1 MEMEVRKS
9 MVMIVLV
16 GFLILV
22 MAGLVVLANLLPV
35 KSSSSLPSAVPQP
48 ATEEVRDQSGSGGAP
63 MEPGYQGVSDGVKPD
78 PAQPSGDPGTAFD
91 PQHIIYTGSIQ
102 LNTDDYKATLAK
114 IDVYA
119 REIGG
124 FIQDASSS
132 LTGGMDLKTQA
143 EGLHMGSVTLR
154 VPAEKFQDAMKELQ
168 TFGIPVSVSQN
179 STNISQQYQ
188 DVQGAL
194 ANLRIQEE
202 RLVSYLAKAEKIQD
216 MLTIESELN
225 RVRTQIDSLTTTIRN
240 WDVQIAYSTIY
251 LTVYEQK
258 VATTTVKS
266 PFNNMIGKIRDAFL
280 SSINLLLA
288 ATAGLIVWFFQLA
301 PFVAIL
307 GLALLIYWWFHK
319 RKIRK

>member
-1 MEMEVRKS
+1 
-9 MVMIVLV
+9 
-16 GFLILV
+16 
-22 MAGLVVLANLLPV
+22 
-35 KSSSSLPSAVPQP
+35 
-48 ATEEVRDQSGSGGAP
+48 

-78 PAQPSGDPGTAFD
+78 PAQPSLDPGAAFD

-102 LNTDDYKATLAK
+102 LNTDDYKTTLAK
-114 IDVYA
+114 IDGYA
-119 REIGG
+119 KEIGG

-132 LTGGMDLKTQA
+132 LTGGMDLTAQA

-154 VPAEKFQDAMKELQ
+154 VPAEKFQDAMKELA
-168 TFGIPVSVSQN
+168 TFGIPVNVSQN

-202 RLVSYLAKAEKIQD
+202 RLVSYLTKAEKIQD

-240 WDVQIAYSTIY
+240 WDVQIDYSTIY
-251 LTVYEQK
+251 LSVYEQK

-266 PFNNMIGKIRDAFL
+266 PFTDFMGKLRDAFL

-288 ATAGLIVWFFQLA
+288 AIAGLIVWFFQLA
-301 PFVAIL
+301 PFVALI
-307 GLALLIYWWFHK
+307 GAAFLLFWWFRK

>member
-1 MEMEVRKS
+1 MEVRKN
-9 MVMIVLV
+9 MVVIALV

-22 MAGLVVLANLLPV
+22 LAGLVVLANLLPV
-35 KSSSSLPSAVPQP
+35 KSSGSLPWAVPQP
-48 ATEEVRDQSGSGGAP
+48 ATEEARDQSGSG
-63 MEPGYQGVSDGVKPD
+63 D
-78 PAQPSGDPGTAFD
+78 PAQPSLDPGAAFD
-91 PQHIIYTGSIQ
+91 PKHIIYTGSIQ
-102 LNTDDYKATLAK
+102 LNTDDYKATMSRVEDYAK
-114 IDVYA
+114 A
-119 REIGG
+119 IGG
-124 FIQDASSS
+124 FVQDASSN
-132 LTGGMDLKTQA
+132 LTSGMDLAGKTEA
-143 EGLHMGSVTLR
+143 VGLHMGSITLR
-154 VPAEKFQDAMKELQ
+154 VPADQFQDAMKEMQ
-168 TFGIPVSVSQN
+168 TFGIPVSTSQN

-202 RLVSYLAKAEKIQD
+202 RLISYLAKAEKIQD

-251 LTVYEQK
+251 VTVYEQK

-266 PFNNMIGKIRDAFL
+266 PFNDFMGKLRDAFL

-288 ATAGLIVWFFQLA
+288 ATAGLVVWFFRLA

-307 GLALLIYWWFHK
+307 GLALLIYWWVRK